1 MGYETYNVK
10 VPESAKSLK
19 ANQVHYLVEN
29 SLSSRV
35 SRENLAKFLEKDT
48 GASRRV
54 AKALA
59 NRVTD
64 EDLDELHESLESVAN
79 SNGRLEID
87 YDGSRNYITL
97 VRK

>member
-19 ANQVHYLVEN
+19 AKQVHYLVEN
-29 SLSSRV
+29 SMDTRV
-35 SRENLAKFLEKDT
+35 NKDELAKFLEEDT
-48 GASRRV
+48 GTSRRV

-64 EDLDELHESLESVAN
+64 EDLDRLHEDLRTVAN
-79 SNGRLEID
+79 NDGRLEID
-87 YDGSRNYITL
+87 YDGRRNYITL
-97 VRK
+97 VKK